1 MTLTPHMPDGQ
12 PAPAVMT
19 PEDAATF
26 LRIKAKGVRSALRTL
41 RGKGLRT
48 VMFGGE
54 IRYPLDEV
62 VAFIER
68 ELETNPR

>member
-1 MTLTPHMPDGQ
+1 MTPIAHMPDGQ

-19 PEDAATF
+19 PEDAAAF
-26 LRIKAKGVRSALRTL
+26 LRLKAKDVRSALRTL

-54 IRYPLDEV
+54 VRYPLSEV
-62 VAFIER
+62 MAFVER
-68 ELETNPR
+68 EVETNPR

>member
-26 LRIKAKGVRSALRTL
+26 LRLKASDVRSALRTL

-54 IRYPLDEV
+54 IRYSLDEV
-62 VAFIER
+62 LRFIDSQIKDE
-68 ELETNPR
+68 PR